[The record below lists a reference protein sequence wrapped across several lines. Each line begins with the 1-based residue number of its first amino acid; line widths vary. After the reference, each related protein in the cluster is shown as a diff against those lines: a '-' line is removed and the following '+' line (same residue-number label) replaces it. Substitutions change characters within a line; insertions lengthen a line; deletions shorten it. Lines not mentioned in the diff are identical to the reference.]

1 MNTLTNTTFY
11 TDQVQITDDIKGDV
25 FASMSREF
33 SSPVEFYLGELD
45 KHLLAVRQAV
55 KNNPGCK
62 DFRISWSPAT
72 KKVSISGTQP
82 WTQEKIN
89 EFEGSMKAEKSEI
102 DQMRLLIAKHPKKA
116 IDAIGYML
124 QQTEPKETA

>member
-1 MNTLTNTTFY
+1 MSTLTNTAFY
-11 TDQVQITDDIKGDV
+11 SDQVQITDDIKGDV

-62 DFRISWSPAT
+62 DFRVAWSPAT
-72 KKVSISGTQP
+72 KKVSISGIQP

-89 EFEGSMKAEKSEI
+89 EFEGSMKVEKSEI
-102 DQMRLLIAKHPKKA
+102 AQMRALIEKYPGKA
-116 IDAIGYML
+116 ADALGFML
-124 QQTEPKETA
+124 ERQKAV